1 MACVTLHVYD
11 VANTENENLN
21 GFLKVVNNV
30 AREIRAG
37 GIYHGAIEIYGY
49 EWSFGY
55 CPHGSGVYRVLPKSN
70 QMYTYRESMPL
81 GSTDLTKTELKTK
94 IQELQREWA
103 GSSYDLVAR
112 NCNHFCAELCER
124 LGCEPLPG
132 WLNRFANGAEVTM
145 TASNQAYSWMR
156 GCFDS
161 ASAAWRTTATRIQSC
176 NPKWPVASSEGFGH
190 VDGRYERFKVPNEG
204 TTSLPGQE

>member
-1 MACVTLHVYD
+1 MLA
-11 VANTENENLN
+11 
-21 GFLKVVNNV
+21 
-30 AREIRAG
+30 
-37 GIYHGAIEIYGY
+37 GAIEIYGY

-132 WLNRFANGAEVTM
+132 MQSVCPHRLFQWPQLNACVCCCMLTGNPADRHFVLKLHYGSAARGFLCSMKPICTEQVWLLRSCTFTRNYITVCFYNGSSNPSPPNLNDRFACSQVGSTGLQMV
-145 TASNQAYSWMR
+145 
-156 GCFDS
+156 
-161 ASAAWRTTATRIQSC
+161 
-176 NPKWPVASSEGFGH
+176 PKS
-190 VDGRYERFKVPNEG
+190 
-204 TTSLPGQE
+204 Q